1 MLMVF
6 PRIITGIKYFKY
18 PNLCPGKPYK
28 SRHSC
33 FLDDV
38 AHSKDASKG
47 VNKHLSLKKKIK
59 QRAWAGP
66 FLEAP
71 GNYRAR

>member
-33 FLDDV
+33 FRDDV
-38 AHSKDASKG
+38 AHSKDAPKG
-47 VNKHLSLKKKIK
+47 LNKHLSLKKK
-59 QRAWAGP
+59 
-66 FLEAP
+66 
-71 GNYRAR
+71 